1 MSEFLK
7 QFQEAA
13 FVLSPGVLAGV
24 GFALVWMGLCLW
36 LGGLRWLKVLA
47 GLLGA
52 GLGYAA
58 AMYFVGPQTIALIVT
73 AVIVGLICMTLDKI
87 TVVILG
93 AAIAALLVN
102 LMLAMP
108 ALKDAKTWNEI
119 PRPPAAKSP
128 NIVESITTLETY
140 GQYMIQK
147 GRQAIEGLGTV
158 GYTAALI
165 SGLVILGIGFALP
178 RAVCALACAILG
190 TAAIAVGLLL
200 LLWYK
205 GSKPID
211 YVLEQQAMLWMIAL
225 IMICFGMLVELALC
239 PKKSKPKA
247 AHEKSA
253 GDKK

>member
-13 FVLSPGVLAGV
+13 FVLSPVVLAGV

-58 AMYFVGPQTIALIVT
+58 AMYFVGPQSIALIVS
-73 AVIVGLICMTLDKI
+73 AVIVGLICLCLDKI
-87 TVVILG
+87 TVVLLG
-93 AAIAALLVN
+93 AAMTALVVN

-108 ALKDAKTWNEI
+108 TLKDAATWNDI

-128 NIVESITTLETY
+128 NVVESITTLETY
-140 GQYMIQK
+140 GQYLVQK
-147 GRQAIEGLGTV
+147 GRQAIEGLGNV

-165 SGLVILGIGFALP
+165 SGLVILGIGFVLP
-178 RAVCALACAILG
+178 RTVCALSCAILG

-211 YVLEQQAMLWMIAL
+211 YVLEQQAMLWLIASVMIF
-225 IMICFGMLVELALC
+225 FGMLVELALC

-247 AHEKSA
+247 AHEKTT